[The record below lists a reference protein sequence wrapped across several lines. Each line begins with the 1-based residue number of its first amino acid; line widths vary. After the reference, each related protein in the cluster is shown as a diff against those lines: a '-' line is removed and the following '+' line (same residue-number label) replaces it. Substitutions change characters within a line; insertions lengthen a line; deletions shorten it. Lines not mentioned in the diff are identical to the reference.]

1 MFCIN
6 LESHDPFFNLALDEI
21 LLKNRKEDFL
31 VLGVNE
37 PVVVTG
43 KHQLSH
49 RETNT
54 RFVTENNIP
63 VIRRITGGGTVY
75 HDSGNLNFSMI
86 MQSEHGKQVDF
97 VKYTLPVIQFLSEF
111 GVDAKFEGKNDI
123 KVGGLKISGNA
134 EHVHRDRVLHHGTLL
149 FDSSLDNLRN
159 SLRKDQ
165 GNYTSRAVC
174 SNPSSVMN
182 LKDKMHNVK
191 DIMQLRSEMMNWLLH
206 NFPGAEAY
214 KLTEAE
220 VEKAGALALSKYK
233 TWEWNYGYGPE
244 YLFTNKV
251 QIEDKTY
258 TCNLSVKEGLILSC
272 KFEGSGRLDSV
283 EKKLIGTKHMPEDML
298 KTLRQ
303 DGLAISDEEIFQMF

>member
-1 MFCIN
+1 
-6 LESHDPFFNLALDEI
+6 
-21 LLKNRKEDFL
+21 
-31 VLGVNE
+31 
-37 PVVVTG
+37 
-43 KHQLSH
+43 
-49 RETNT
+49 
-54 RFVTENNIP
+54 
-63 VIRRITGGGTVY
+63 
-75 HDSGNLNFSMI
+75 
-86 MQSEHGKQVDF
+86 
-97 VKYTLPVIQFLSEF
+97 
-111 GVDAKFEGKNDI
+111 
-123 KVGGLKISGNA
+123 
-134 EHVHRDRVLHHGTLL
+134 
-149 FDSSLDNLRN
+149 
-159 SLRKDQ
+159 
-165 GNYTSRAVC
+165 
-174 SNPSSVMN
+174 MN

-283 EKKLIGTKHMPEDML
+283 EKKLIGTRHMPEDML
-298 KTLRQ
+298 NMLRQ
-303 DGLAISDEEIFQMF
+303 GGIAISDEEIFQMF